1 MSHSTD
7 RYISERSIPKS
18 TTFEPSISHICRKS
32 TCRNNKKYTYRFYF
46 GLFFQNI
53 VEKEK
58 RKEMHAPKKKLIYE
72 ERRFWSLGSKE
83 FVLQVWN
90 SIPTMAL

>member
-32 TCRNNKKYTYRFYF
+32 TCRNNEKHTYRFYF
-46 GLFFQNI
+46 GFFVSEYCRKGMKERNACS
-53 VEKEK
+53 KEK
-58 RKEMHAPKKKLIYE
+58 VDTLKYLINEYT
-72 ERRFWSLGSKE
+72 RL
-83 FVLQVWN
+83 
-90 SIPTMAL
+90 SI